1 MPLLAAADCPRPQ
14 CANAFAT
21 QTQQQGRERSRFQCS
36 TLSPP
41 PQFHQHTAS
50 QPIPIWSWSSMVD
63 LDRHESQHTH
73 TAEERDVSTRHQ
85 HSTRPPPPARFSMRR
100 PAERE
105 VCFCVCVD
113 SGLSSGPSF
122 FLPAVKNYNFSSP
135 MNVCVL
141 SVPARASMSIGH
153 DDASK
158 TKATTVVVG
167 VGGAKRI
174 QCDVVGAAM
183 AHRIL
188 LKSRCTLQL
197 LPPGCMQCSR
207 VHPRTQVLPFR
218 NRRILGC
225 RSVIFSL
232 RVVVVNKASD

>member
-1 MPLLAAADCPRPQ
+1 MKTITTTNNCSFFCCALSGQSINVFSHPRSTERAQPAMPLLAAADCPRPQ

-41 PQFHQHTAS
+41 PQFHQHTA
-50 QPIPIWSWSSMVD
+50 IWSWSSMVD
-63 LDRHESQHTH
+63 LDRHEPQVPNTH

-105 VCFCVCVD
+105 ELFLC
-113 SGLSSGPSF
+113 GLSGPSF

-158 TKATTVVVG
+158 TKG
-167 VGGAKRI
+167 HHSSSSRSRRSEENPMRCGGS
-174 QCDVVGAAM
+174 CDGA
-183 AHRIL
+183 
-188 LKSRCTLQL
+188 
-197 LPPGCMQCSR
+197 
-207 VHPRTQVLPFR
+207 
-218 NRRILGC
+218 
-225 RSVIFSL
+225 
-232 RVVVVNKASD
+232 

>member
-1 MPLLAAADCPRPQ
+1 M
-14 CANAFAT
+14 
-21 QTQQQGRERSRFQCS
+21 S
-36 TLSPP
+36 
-41 PQFHQHTAS
+41 
-50 QPIPIWSWSSMVD
+50 I
-63 LDRHESQHTH
+63 
-73 TAEERDVSTRHQ
+73 RHQ

-105 VCFCVCVD
+105 DFFFCVD

-167 VGGAKRI
+167 VGVGGAKRI

-197 LPPGCMQCSR
+197 LPPGSKHAVQ
-207 VHPRTQVLPFR
+207 PRSSTHASAAFSKPQNFRLP
-218 NRRILGC
+218 
-225 RSVIFSL
+225 
-232 RVVVVNKASD
+232 

>member
-1 MPLLAAADCPRPQ
+1 MRECICNADAAAG
-14 CANAFAT
+14 
-21 QTQQQGRERSRFQCS
+21 QGKVPVSVFHTFTSS
-36 TLSPP
+36 TVPP
-41 PQFHQHTAS
+41 AHSQSGPGRLWWTWTAMN
-50 QPIPIWSWSSMVD
+50 PNT
-63 LDRHESQHTH
+63 HTH
-73 TAEERDVSTRHQ
+73 SRGPRREHQAPAQHPPSPAGPVLDAAAGGTRGV
-85 HSTRPPPPARFSMRR
+85 F
-100 PAERE
+100 
-105 VCFCVCVD
+105 FCVD

-153 DDASK
+153 DDTSK
-158 TKATTVVVG
+158 TKATTAAVVG

-174 QCDVVGAAM
+174 QCDVGAAM

-197 LPPGCMQCSR
+197 LPPGCNCMQCSR
-207 VHPRTQVLPFR
+207 VHPSTQVLPFR

-232 RVVVVNKASD
+232 RVVVVVNKASD

>member
-1 MPLLAAADCPRPQ
+1 MHLQRRRSSRAGKGPGFSVPHFHLLHSSTS
-14 CANAFAT
+14 T
-21 QTQQQGRERSRFQCS
+21 Q
-36 TLSPP
+36 
-41 PQFHQHTAS
+41 
-50 QPIPIWSWSSMVD
+50 PIWSWSSMVD
-63 LDRHESQHTH
+63 LDRHESQVPNTH

-158 TKATTVVVG
+158 TKG
-167 VGGAKRI
+167 HHSSSSRSRRSEENPMRCGGS
-174 QCDVVGAAM
+174 CDGA
-183 AHRIL
+183 
-188 LKSRCTLQL
+188 
-197 LPPGCMQCSR
+197 
-207 VHPRTQVLPFR
+207 
-218 NRRILGC
+218 
-225 RSVIFSL
+225 
-232 RVVVVNKASD
+232 

>member
-41 PQFHQHTAS
+41 PQFHQHTA
-50 QPIPIWSWSSMVD
+50 IWSWSSMVD
-63 LDRHESQHTH
+63 LDRHEPQVPNTH
-73 TAEERDVSTRHQ
+73 TAEERDVSIRHQ

-105 VCFCVCVD
+105 ELFLC
-113 SGLSSGPSF
+113 GLSGPSF

-158 TKATTVVVG
+158 TKATTAAVVG

-197 LPPGCMQCSR
+197 LPPGSKHAVQ
-207 VHPRTQVLPFR
+207 PRSSTHASAAFSKPQNFRLP
-218 NRRILGC
+218 
-225 RSVIFSL
+225 
-232 RVVVVNKASD
+232 